1 MKPVYTFKE
10 LREKNYR
17 GLDEYLD
24 LLLRTFDITK
34 DAGMLPIVLHL
45 NNLWHMYKKWPHG
58 E

>member
-1 MKPVYTFKE
+1 MKLVHTFKE

-24 LLLRTFDITK
+24 LLLRTFDITE
-34 DAGMLPIVLHL
+34 DAGMLPIVLQL
-45 NNLWHMYKKWPHG
+45 NNLWPMYEKWPHG